1 MLVFIEEWL
10 LLWTMAYHY
19 AGQCDKGRT
28 ICCQSHDIA
37 TINTQ
42 YLTCDKNIHQYEEI
56 FTLSHTTFDM
66 WQKHSSIWGNIHTQ
80 SHDFWHVTKQYAVS
94 HTTSP
99 LHRHYIAT
107 TSPLHRNDIA
117 TTSQQ
122 HRNDIQTCHA
132 CSFNIYQS
140 YNITIERN

>member
-1 MLVFIEEWL
+1 MLLFIEEWL

-42 YLTCDKNIHQYEEI
+42 YLTCDKNIHQSEEI

-66 WQKHSSIWGNIHTQ
+66 WPNNMRS
-80 SHDFWHVTKQYAVS
+80 VTLHRHYK

-99 LHRHYIAT
+99 QHHHNITT
-107 TSPLHRNDIA
+107 TSPLQTHN
-117 TTSQQ
+117 
-122 HRNDIQTCHA
+122 IQTCHA
-132 CSFNIYQS
+132 CSFNIYKS
-140 YNITIERN
+140 YNITNERNYTIYYFKSFHYY